1 MDRDTTPH
9 PNSPRAQAQR
19 RKPRVFAESR
29 PHRSATPVRIIGSQ
43 RRPRG
48 GFRLSDR

>member
-1 MDRDTTPH
+1 MDRNTTPH

-19 RKPRVFAESR
+19 RTPRVFAESR
-29 PHRSATPVRIIGSQ
+29 QSRSASSVHIVGSLP
-43 RRPRG
+43 RLRG